1 MTSPAASSVAP
12 PGPAT
17 GGLARDDT
25 LRLLDSQTRVLELI
39 AGGAPL
45 GDVLSSVVTA
55 LEGLLDGARCSIL
68 LLDAATGTL
77 RHGAA
82 PSLPVQYVAA
92 IDGLAVGPDAG
103 SCGTA
108 AYLGHPVVAEDVLK
122 DPRWRRYREAA
133 RPHGLRSCWST
144 PIRARS
150 GIVGTFAVYTG
161 HPHRPTPREELL
173 VDRLTHLA
181 SVAIDHA
188 GLFGALAESEERF
201 RHAFED
207 NAVGM
212 ALTDLEGRLVKVNG
226 ALARMLQRTETEL
239 LGAGLA
245 DLVSPVPG
253 GDAQTL
259 AAVAGA
265 VARTARG
272 SAHLEALARRPD
284 GTVLRLSL
292 TASAVRAVDGVPRL
306 VSLNLVDVTQRDVAE
321 AERRGRREAEVARSV
336 AEAASRAKTDF
347 LSAMSH
353 ELRTPLQAI
362 RGFTELLRTLDL
374 PADRRDAALEHIES
388 ASAHVTA
395 LVDDVLDI
403 SRIEA
408 GALPVEQTRVE
419 VHRLFHE
426 VVELLD
432 PVATAGSVTL
442 VVGPGPARLHAVAD
456 ERRLRQ
462 VLINLVS
469 NGIRYNRADGAVTLT
484 AAQPDA
490 GGEVVLRVADTG
502 RGIPDE
508 LRERLF
514 VPYDRLGSELAADGG
529 IGLGLSLAHGLTQTM
544 GGRLGIESTVGV
556 GTTVTLTLP
565 AG

>member
-1 MTSPAASSVAP
+1 MTSPTASPVAP
-12 PGPAT
+12 PGPAA

-55 LEGLLDGARCSIL
+55 LEGLLDAARCSIL
-68 LLDAATGTL
+68 LLDNATGTL

-82 PSLPVQYVAA
+82 PSLPAQYVEA
-92 IDGLAVGPDAG
+92 IDGLGIGPDAG

-108 AYLGHPVVAEDVLK
+108 AHTGHPVVAEDVMT
-122 DPRWRRYREAA
+122 DPRWSRYRETA

-173 VDRLTHLA
+173 VERLTHLA

-212 ALTDLEGRLVKVNG
+212 ALTDLDGRFVKVNE
-226 ALARMLQRTETEL
+226 ALARMLGRGETAL
-239 LGAGLA
+239 LGTALA
-245 DLVSPVPG
+245 DVVAPVPS
-253 GDAQTL
+253 GDPGAP
-259 AAVAGA
+259 APVAGIVGGA
-265 VARTARG
+265 TQG

-284 GTVLRLSL
+284 GTVLRLAV
-292 TASAVRAVDGVPRL
+292 TASAVRAADGVPRL
-306 VSLNLVDVTQRDVAE
+306 VSLNLLDVTQRDIAE

-353 ELRTPLQAI
+353 EIRTPLQAI
-362 RGFTELLRTLDL
+362 RGFTELLRTLEL
-374 PADRRDAALEHIES
+374 PPDRRTAALEHIEA

-408 GALPVEQTRVE
+408 GALPVEQVRVD
-419 VHRLFHE
+419 VGLLFHE
-426 VVELLD
+426 VVELLA
-432 PVATAGSVTL
+432 PVAAAGAVTL
-442 VVGPGPARLHAVAD
+442 VVGPGPAVHARAD

-469 NGIRYNRADGAVTLT
+469 NGIRYNRTDGTVTLT
-484 AAQPDA
+484 AAGPDDD
-490 GGEVVLRVADTG
+490 GCVVLRVEDTG
-502 RGIPDE
+502 RGIPED

-514 VPYDRLGSELAADGG
+514 VPFDRLGSELAADGG
-529 IGLGLSLAHGLTQTM
+529 IGLGLSLAHGLTTTM
-544 GGRLGIESTVGV
+544 GGRLGIESAVGV

>member
-1 MTSPAASSVAP
+1 MTPAETVRVTAAAP
-12 PGPAT
+12 

-25 LRLLDSQTRVLELI
+25 LRLLDSQTRVLELM
-39 AGGAPL
+39 AGGAAL
-45 GDVLSSVVTA
+45 AEVLSAVVTA
-55 LEGLLDGARCSIL
+55 LEDLLDGARCSVL
-68 LLDAATGTL
+68 LLDPATRTL

-82 PSLPVQYVAA
+82 PSLPAQYVAA
-92 IDGLAVGPDAG
+92 IDGLGIGADAG

-108 AYLGHPVVAEDVLK
+108 AHLGHPVVAEDVLT
-122 DPRWRRYREAA
+122 DPRWQRYREAA

-161 HPHRPTPREELL
+161 QPHRPGPREELL
-173 VDRLTHLA
+173 VERLTHLA

-212 ALTDLEGRLVKVNG
+212 ALSDLDGRFVKVNA
-226 ALARMLQRTETEL
+226 ALARMLGRTEGEL
-239 LGAGLA
+239 LGTALA
-245 DLVSPVPG
+245 DVVSPVPAG
-253 GDAQTL
+253 EPG
-259 AAVAGA
+259 AAAPVAGI
-265 VARTARG
+265 VAAATQG
-272 SAHLEALARRPD
+272 SVHLEALARRPD
-284 GTVLRLSL
+284 GSVLRLAV
-292 TASAVRAVDGVPRL
+292 TASAVRAADGAPRL
-306 VSLNLVDVTQRDVAE
+306 VSLNLLDVTQREIAE

-353 ELRTPLQAI
+353 EIRTPLQAI

-374 PADRRDAALEHIES
+374 PPERRAAALEHIEG

-408 GALPVEQTRVE
+408 GALPVEQVRVD
-419 VHRLFHE
+419 VGRLFHE
-426 VVELLD
+426 VVELLA
-432 PVATAGSVTL
+432 PVAAAATVTL
-442 VVGPGPARLHAVAD
+442 VVGPGPRGHARAD

-469 NGIRYNRADGAVTLT
+469 NGIRYNRAGGAVTLM
-484 AAQPDA
+484 AAGPDDA
-490 GGEVVLRVADTG
+490 GCVVLRVEDTG
-502 RGIPDE
+502 RGIPEE

-514 VPYDRLGSELAADGG
+514 VPFDRLGSELAADGG
-529 IGLGLSLAHGLTQTM
+529 IGLGLSLAHGLTTTM
-544 GGRLGIESTVGV
+544 GGRLGIDSVVGV